1 MRTMLSMRKITHLS
15 VVFVLLAL
23 LVYSRFVNLG
33 WGLPY
38 PMHPDERNMADAITR
53 LRCDKPTELISGII
67 TYAPRNVITYL
78 TIGEF
83 AVPNPQ
89 VECLNPHFFAYGQL
103 SLYIGY
109 AIAQGIHLVGQLTGS
124 IPNVVKFNF
133 GEAVMGL
140 RLWSALASCL
150 IPLVLL
156 QILWKLNPLFE
167 RRMYRYGAFLL
178 FIFSPVLIQF
188 AHFGTTEAV
197 LMLWYVILTYLAIV
211 AVQREKLTIPDLVL
225 MGVVSGLA
233 IATKVS
239 SLLYLTIPWIVIFVK
254 TSSAHFVTLST
265 LVVSLSN
272 RSKGP
277 LQQSTDN
284 IILDSPRLDETS
296 SVVGTGNPPYQ
307 LTDGVI
313 PDSIRDPV
321 LLMFWLWLKFIITV
335 GISILFTSIVAG
347 IVSFIFSPHNF
358 ISLRELLGSMHYEA
372 DVGLGGVIPFYTRQ
386 FLLELPILFQV
397 NHIFPFAF
405 GLTTFIL
412 SVLGLLILPYSRS
425 YNILRFTA
433 ISYAALTM
441 SWYAKWTRFLAP
453 IYPIMILLA
462 VLTIAYLYQRFISGK
477 FSRRVNY
484 SLGTI
489 ILLLC
494 IIPGVAFMSV
504 YTSRDVRFVA
514 SEWVYKN
521 IPAGSYVL
529 SETANVIDIPIP
541 DVQNKEQIPD
551 GYNIQYLSFNSYEV
565 DVDRRLQIDLQEAIT
580 RADYIFLPSR
590 RVFYN
595 HTCVD
600 LKGKILTTRHSN
612 EKCAYLAR
620 TYPVLKK
627 YYEDLFSG
635 KSGFIKVAEFSSYPR
650 IELFGKTILEFPDE
664 SAEETFTVFDHPVM
678 RVYKRSIQK

>member
-1 MRTMLSMRKITHLS
+1 MRKITHLS

-23 LVYSRFVNLG
+23 LVYSRFTNLG

-38 PMHPDERNMADAITR
+38 PMHPDERNMADAITK
-53 LRCDKPTELISGII
+53 LRCDQPAELLNGLI
-67 TYAPRNVITYL
+67 THAPRNMITYL

-83 AVPNPQ
+83 VVPNPQ
-89 VECLNPHFFAYGQL
+89 VDCMNPHFFAYGQL

-109 AIAQGIHLVGQLTGS
+109 AIAQGVHYIGQLLGDIPS
-124 IPNVVKFNF
+124 IVKFNF

-140 RLWSALASCL
+140 RIWSAFASL
-150 IPLVLL
+150 IIPLVLL
-156 QILWKLNPLFE
+156 QTLRKLNPIFE
-167 RRMYRYGAFLL
+167 RRLCRYVAFLL

-197 LMLWYVILTYLAIV
+197 LMLWYAILTYLAIV
-211 AVQREKLTIPDLVL
+211 AVQREKLIIPDLVL
-225 MGVVSGLA
+225 MGAVSGLA

-254 TSSAHFVTLST
+254 TSSAHFVNLST

-277 LQQSTDN
+277 VQQSN
-284 IILDSPRLDETS
+284 DS
-296 SVVGTGNPPYQ
+296 
-307 LTDGVI
+307 VI
-313 PDSIRDPV
+313 PSADSADRGPV

-335 GISILFTSIVAG
+335 GISILFTTIVAG
-347 IVSFIFSPHNF
+347 IISFIFSPHNF

-372 DVGLGGVIPFYTRQ
+372 DVGLGNTIPFYTRQ

-405 GLTTFIL
+405 GLATFAL
-412 SVLGLLILPYSRS
+412 SVLGLLILPYNRS
-425 YNILRFTA
+425 YNMMRFTV

-477 FSRRVNY
+477 FSRRVTY
-484 SLGTI
+484 ILSITI
-489 ILLLC
+489 VLLC
-494 IIPGVAFMSV
+494 IVPGVAFLSV
-504 YTSRDVRFVA
+504 YGSHDVRFVA

-521 IPAGSYVL
+521 IPVGSYIL

-541 DVQNKEQIPD
+541 DVQNKKQIPD

-565 DVDRRLQIDLQEAIT
+565 DADRRLQTDLQDAIT
-580 RADYIFLPSR
+580 QADYIFVPSR

-600 LKGKILTTRHSN
+600 LTGKITTTRHSS

-635 KSGFIKVAEFSSYPR
+635 KSGFTQVAEFSSYPR
-650 IELFGKTILEFPDE
+650 IQLFGKTILEFPDE

-678 RVYKRSIQK
+678 RVYKRSNSATQPR